1 MTDLKSMF
9 EAVRDEYDGT
19 HEAPDRTLERAL
31 AASRQKTRSRKVV
44 RWLVLPAA
52 AVLTVSTA
60 YAGATGKL
68 GGVVDRVRDV
78 MHLGSER
85 DPGPTDPAA
94 EVAKAN
100 PAAAKAKEAKAEA
113 APAEADAKAEP
124 KAEAEAKAE
133 AAAKA
138 EAEAKVEAA
147 ANANAK
153 TKVGAAA
160 PAPPPVEAKPATE
173 PAPPAPPTPVVAPP
187 TPVVAAPAPSSTAD
201 PHAALYEEA
210 HRLHFAARD
219 PARALAAWDRYLAV
233 APSGRFAPEARYNRA
248 LTLVRLGRT
257 AEAREA
263 LRPFLTGSYR
273 REEATKLYD
282 ALGRDE

>member
-9 EAVRDEYDGT
+9 AAVRDEYDGG
-19 HEAPDRTLERAL
+19 HDAPDRTLERAL
-31 AASRQKTRSRKVV
+31 AASRQKTRSRRVV

-60 YAGATGKL
+60 YAGATGQL

-78 MHLGSER
+78 MFLGSGRET
-85 DPGPTDPAA
+85 PTSGEPKAETDAKKRGDAESTAKREAEAREKALMDAAA
-94 EVAKAN
+94 EIEAEAQAKAEVE
-100 PAAAKAKEAKAEA
+100 AKAKAEA
-113 APAEADAKAEP
+113 GKATNAKLDPKPAIEIVVPPPAATTTTSEIVAPTPSAGSAEA
-124 KAEAEAKAE
+124 
-133 AAAKA
+133 
-138 EAEAKVEAA
+138 
-147 ANANAK
+147 
-153 TKVGAAA
+153 
-160 PAPPPVEAKPATE
+160 
-173 PAPPAPPTPVVAPP
+173 PT
-187 TPVVAAPAPSSTAD
+187 D

-248 LTLVRLGRT
+248 LALVRLGRT
-257 AEAREA
+257 AEARAA
-263 LRPFLTGSYR
+263 LRPFLDGSYR